1 VRRLRLALLLLG
13 LLTLIA
19 LVWHIGPTRILEA
32 TAALGPSAL
41 LVILL
46 PSLLMYLV
54 EALGWRITLGRYA
67 CQVSFGRLFVIR
79 TAGELV
85 NMTTPAAYIGGEPLK
100 AYLLKRHKIPMVEA
114 AASVVT
120 AKTTMTIAQVA
131 FILLGIVLSLWTLK
145 ASSSSGRIILA
156 AFAGIGLLLFAT
168 VLFVAVQRR
177 GLFMGLLGLLRACD
191 LRIRFLEAREENLR
205 ALDLTILNFYSQ
217 NRCGFLL
224 STGAFF
230 LGWLAEALEVY
241 AMLYFLGG
249 SPGMLQATAIAALS
263 VFIKGG
269 TFFIPGSLGA
279 QEGGNLALLLAFGYT
294 DVMGM
299 AFALLR
305 RLRELVWIAIGLV
318 CLAMIGRSREGKN

>member
-1 VRRLRLALLLLG
+1 
-13 LLTLIA
+13 
-19 LVWHIGPTRILEA
+19 
-32 TAALGPSAL
+32 
-41 LVILL
+41 
-46 PSLLMYLV
+46 MYLV
-54 EALGWRITLGRYA
+54 DALGWRITLGRYA
-67 CQVSFGRLFVIR
+67 SQVSFWRLFVIR

-100 AYLLKRHKIPMVEA
+100 AYLLKRYKIPMVEA

-131 FILLGIVLSLWTLK
+131 FILLGIALSLWTLE
-145 ASSSSGRIILA
+145 ASNSSGRTILA
-156 AFAGIGLLLFAT
+156 AFASIGLLLFAT

-177 GLFMGLLGLLRACD
+177 GLFTGLLAALRACRI
-191 LRIRFLEAREENLR
+191 RIRFLEAREENLR
-205 ALDLTILNFYSQ
+205 ALDWTILNFYSE
-217 NRCGFLL
+217 NRRGFLL
-224 STGAFF
+224 SSGAFF

-241 AMLYFLGG
+241 AMLYFLGAA
-249 SPGMLQATAIAALS
+249 PGVLQAIAIAALS

-269 TFFIPGSLGA
+269 TFMIPGSLGA
-279 QEGGNLALLLAFGYT
+279 QEGGNLVLLLAFGYT

-318 CLAMIGRSREGKN
+318 CLAVVGGSKAST